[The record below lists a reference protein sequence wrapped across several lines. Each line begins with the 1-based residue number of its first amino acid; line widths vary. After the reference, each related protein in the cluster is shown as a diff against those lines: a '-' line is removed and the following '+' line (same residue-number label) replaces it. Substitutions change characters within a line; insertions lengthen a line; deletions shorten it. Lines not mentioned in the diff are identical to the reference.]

1 MLKDIQVKLKNSV
14 CQSSRNFIQNKSQK
28 LINVPQMNFGTDPKR
43 IVDLEKN
50 YRIDGVLKH
59 KSFVKI
65 NFLIYCTDI
74 QAHRT
79 YRK

>member
-1 MLKDIQVKLKNSV
+1 MLKDIQLKLKYNV

-28 LINVPQMNFGTDPKR
+28 FINVPQMSFGTDPKR

-50 YRIDGVLKH
+50 HRIDGVLKH
-59 KSFVKI
+59 KSFVII
-65 NFLIYCTDI
+65 NFLIYCIDI

-79 YRK
+79 Y